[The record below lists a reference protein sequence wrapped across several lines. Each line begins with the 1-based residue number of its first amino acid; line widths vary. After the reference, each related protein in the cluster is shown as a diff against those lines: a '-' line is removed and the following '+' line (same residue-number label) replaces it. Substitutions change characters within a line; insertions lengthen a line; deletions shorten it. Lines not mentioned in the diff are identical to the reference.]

1 MTELERFVLL
11 QIYDSSWKDHLLA
24 MDHLKSGIGLRGF
37 AEQDPRVAY
46 KREGAGLFDEMLR
59 NVREKVTD
67 MIFKVRLAAGEE
79 MASVYEVSSMVH
91 EQLQGYD
98 HLARDMADQAAAAGP
113 QKVQTIRRDLPKV
126 GRNDPCPCGS
136 GKKYKKCCG
145 KSA

>member
-37 AEQDPRVAY
+37 AEQDPKVAY
-46 KREGAGLFDEMLR
+46 KREGARLFQEMLAG
-59 NVREKVTD
+59 VREKVTG
-67 MIFKVRLAAGEE
+67 MIFKVRLTAGAQ
-79 MASVYEVSSMVH
+79 MVNVYQISDMVH
-91 EQLQGYD
+91 EKLSAY
-98 HLARDMADQAAAAGP
+98 DQAAQTMDQARQAGP
-113 QKVQTIRRDLPKV
+113 LERTKPITRGVPKV

-145 KSA
+145 SN